1 MAKKRAEFK
10 VYGIVQGVGFRYYVY
25 RNAINLGLTGYAK
38 NMFDGTV
45 YVVAEG
51 EEEKL
56 QKLYD
61 HLRIGSAHSYV
72 EKVET
77 KFFEYEGTFQGFDIS
92 Y

>member
-1 MAKKRAEFK
+1 MGKKRAEFR
-10 VYGIVQGVGFRYYVY
+10 VYGIVQGVGFRYFVY
-25 RNAINLGLTGYAK
+25 RNATNLGLTGYAK

-61 HLRIGSAHSYV
+61 HLRVGSSHSYV
-72 EKVET
+72 EQVDA
-77 KFFEYEGTFQGFDIS
+77 KFSEYEGAFQSFNIK
-92 Y
+92 